1 MMMAHPKA
9 VKQWAKFMKPA
20 PTARA
25 VQQAQAMREAKQR
38 KREFL
43 AQQGKLFDQDEFD
56 TKR

>member
-1 MMMAHPKA
+1 MMAHPKA

-25 VQQAQAMREAKQR
+25 IEQAQLMREAKQR
-38 KREFL
+38 KRDFL
-43 AQQGKLFDQDEFD
+43 ALQGKLFNQDEFD